1 MAKMNRKLAI
11 FLFLIT
17 GTLSY
22 PFLVL
27 FAISLGKGEI
37 KINGFK

>member
-1 MAKMNRKLAI
+1 MDRIIAI
-11 FLFLIT
+11 FLFLVT

-27 FAISLGKGEI
+27 FAIKIGKGEI